1 MPDPR
6 DIADRADSFD
16 QDPDVESEL
25 GDGFSQADSL
35 EELEAAYS
43 PEYLAECADDEARQ
57 ERLEELKRR
66 IALDAYNIDSD
77 RLAEELLA
85 KEDLS

>member
-1 MPDPR
+1 MPDPK
-6 DIADRADSFD
+6 DLQEGLGCENDY
-16 QDPDVESEL
+16 ESEL
-25 GDGFSQADSL
+25 GDGFSEASSL
-35 EELEAAYS
+35 EELESAYS
-43 PEYLAECADDEARQ
+43 PEYLAECADDQARQ

-66 IALDAYNIDSD
+66 IALDAYKVDSD

>member
-6 DIADRADSFD
+6 ERPEGFDYDSD
-16 QDPDVESEL
+16 LDSEL
-25 GDGFSQADSL
+25 GDGFSEAASI

-43 PEYLAECADDEARQ
+43 PEYLAECADGEARQ

-66 IALDAYNIDSD
+66 IALDAYNVDSD